1 MDEPMHKH
9 QPIITSFSN
18 PSCPN
23 PGMDGFMRKPFAL
36 STLLD
41 TIEQLLPEQ
50 PKSEDENFEEM
61 TKVIVDKGERGRR

>member
-1 MDEPMHKH
+1 
-9 QPIITSFSN
+9 
-18 PSCPN
+18 
-23 PGMDGFMRKPFAL
+23 MDGFIRKPFAL

>member
-1 MDEPMHKH
+1 
-9 QPIITSFSN
+9 
-18 PSCPN
+18 
-23 PGMDGFMRKPFAL
+23 MDGFIRKPFAL

-61 TKVIVDKGERGRR
+61 TKVILDKGERGRRCDALTSVTPPRQSHLTLVSLYLMS